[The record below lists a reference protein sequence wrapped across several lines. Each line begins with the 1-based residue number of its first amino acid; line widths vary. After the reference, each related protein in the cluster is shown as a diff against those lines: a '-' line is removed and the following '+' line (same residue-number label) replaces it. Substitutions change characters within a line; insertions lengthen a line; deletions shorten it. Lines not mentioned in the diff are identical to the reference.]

1 MYFNRADV
9 REALHVAPTNV
20 SGFWLG
26 LNPQVSTVYTYNI
39 PSVIP
44 QHEMLISRGTK
55 ELDS

>member
-26 LNPQVSTVYTYNI
+26 VNPQVSTTYTYDI
-39 PSVIP
+39 TSVLP
-44 QHEMLISRGTK
+44 QHEMLINRG
-55 ELDS
+55 EPN